1 MTRLR
6 HEHAIL
12 VLALALLVVGL
23 GMVFSASH
31 ELARTRFD
39 DGLFFLKRQMF
50 RSLVGLVALLVASQV
65 DYRVWRRL
73 ARPGM
78 LLAIVGLAV
87 VFLFN
92 EIRGARGWVHIMGR
106 TLQPVEFARLALV
119 CFLAAE
125 IARLGPRLRSIR
137 GLVPLGAATAAVL
150 ALVLAQPDFG
160 SGMAL
165 ALISLTLL
173 FVGGARLA
181 HLGAA
186 AGAILSAAIVVA
198 WQRPHVRARFLGF
211 LHPDAHASG
220 DAYQSL
226 QSVLSIGAGGPFGK
240 GLGQGFAKYGYLPDP
255 HTDFIFSVMGEELGF
270 VGCAVVLGLF
280 LFLVGRAIRIARS
293 HEDPFARLLAVGI
306 GMSIFWYVAI
316 NALVAVRLFP
326 VTGLPLPLVSYG
338 GSALVSHLF
347 ALGIL
352 RNLARQAEWA
362 TGPRLRFRHH
372 RHAAAEVVAL

>member
-1 MTRLR
+1 MKLR

-12 VLALALLVVGL
+12 ILSLVLLVVGL

-31 ELARTRFD
+31 ELASAKFG
-39 DGLFFLKRQMF
+39 DGFFFLKRQMF
-50 RSLVGLVALLVASQV
+50 RAFVGIIALLVASSI
-65 DYRVWRRL
+65 DFRLWRRL
-73 ARPGM
+73 ARPGL
-78 LLAIVGLAV
+78 LLAGGGLMV
-87 VFLFN
+87 VLLFN
-92 EIRGARGWVHIMGR
+92 EIRGARGWVQIMGR

-125 IARLGPRLRSIR
+125 IARMGPRLQSLRR
-137 GLVPLGAATAAVL
+137 GLVPLGAVIGIVL

-165 ALISLTLL
+165 ALICLTLL

-186 AGAILSAAIVVA
+186 ASTILAAAVLVA
-198 WQRPHVRARFLGF
+198 WQKPHVRARILGF
-211 LHPDAHASG
+211 LHPDAYAAG

-270 VGCAVVLGLF
+270 IGCAIVLTLF
-280 LFLVGRAIRIARS
+280 LLLVGRAIRVARA
-293 HEDPFARLLAVGI
+293 HEEPFARLLAIGI
-306 GMSIFWYVAI
+306 GMSLFWYVAI
-316 NALVAVRLFP
+316 NVLVAVRMFP

-338 GSALVSHLF
+338 GSALTSHLF

-352 RNLARQAEWA
+352 RNIARQAEA
-362 TGPRLRFRHH
+362 EPGPRMRFRVAS
-372 RHAAAEVVAL
+372 RHTAEAVL